1 MELALGLLAWLLLML
16 ILENLWPRRVQ
27 TDPTVKRVGVN
38 LFIGVINWALVR
50 LLVPGG
56 LVAVAFYA
64 EGRLWGLWERFGLNG
79 VPELFLSIVLL
90 DLAIWVQH
98 LVSHK
103 WRWLWRIHRV
113 HHLDISM
120 DASTAVRFHPAEI
133 IISLGYKVILI
144 VSLGISP
151 LAIASFEIMLAAS
164 AMFNHANLD
173 LPIKLDR
180 ALRNL
185 IVTPDMHRI
194 HHSTDRAEHDSNYGF
209 FFSFWD
215 RLFGAYTQAP
225 KIVHTQMPLGLHES
239 RNARQVRN
247 LGVILRA
254 PFSLK
259 V

>member
-1 MELALGLLAWLLLML
+1 MELAIGLLAWLLLML
-16 ILENLWPRRVQ
+16 ILEKVWPRRAQ
-27 TDPTVKRVGVN
+27 TDSTVKRVGVN
-38 LFIGVINWALVR
+38 LLMGAINWALAR
-50 LLVPGG
+50 LLIPGG
-56 LVAVAFYA
+56 LVVVAFYA
-64 EGRLWGLWERFGLNG
+64 EGRLWGLWEQFGLNG
-79 VPELFLSIVLL
+79 VAELFLSIVLL
-90 DLAIWVQH
+90 DLAIWGQH

-133 IISLGYKVILI
+133 IISLAYKTILI

-164 AMFNHANLD
+164 AMFNHANLN
-173 LPIKLDR
+173 LPIKLDTV
-180 ALRNL
+180 LRKL

-194 HHSTDRAEHDSNYGF
+194 HHSTDRVEHDSNYGF

-225 KIVHTQMPLGLHES
+225 KIAHTQMPIGLEES
-239 RNARQVRN
+239 RDARQVRN

-254 PFSLK
+254 PFSAK

>member
-1 MELALGLLAWLLLML
+1 MELALGLLVWLFLML
-16 ILENLWPRRVQ
+16 MLEKLWPRRAQ

-38 LFIGVINWALVR
+38 LLMGVINWALVR

-56 LVAVAFYA
+56 LVVVAFYA
-64 EGRLWGLWERFGLNG
+64 NGHLWGLWEQIGLNDA
-79 VPELFLSIVLL
+79 PELFLSIVLL
-90 DLAIWVQH
+90 DLAIWAQH

-103 WRWLWRIHRV
+103 WAWLWRIHRV
-113 HHLDISM
+113 HHLDISV

-133 IISLGYKVILI
+133 IISLGYKAILI

-164 AMFNHANLD
+164 AMFNHANLN
-173 LPIKLDR
+173 LSIKLDKV
-180 ALRNL
+180 LRKL

-194 HHSTDRAEHDSNYGF
+194 HHSTDRVEHDSNYGF

-215 RLFGAYTQAP
+215 RLFGAYTEAP
-225 KIVHTQMPLGLHES
+225 KIAHTQMPLGLHES
-239 RNARQVRN
+239 RDAKQVRN

-254 PFSLK
+254 PFFVK